1 MSPLP
6 SPLLLQEEL
15 SLEYAT
21 FEGLPPVGAVPP
33 NSEHRVKVR
42 LTTERLG
49 SFRIPLQVRDYY
61 CSIHNL

>member
-1 MSPLP
+1 MK
-6 SPLLLQEEL
+6 QEEL

-49 SFRIPLQVRDYY
+49 SFRIPLQVSNRLLYPFV
-61 CSIHNL
+61 CVWV